1 MLKRLA
7 TLIRTG
13 VLSVALLVLS
23 GGIVWAEPSDC
34 PESAI
39 GGQTGDP
46 YDLQGQSL
54 VTETRTVTI
63 TAGGE
68 CIGSGSTEV
77 TISEQ
82 YHVGVYVN
90 QNTGQ
95 MVRVDCRTGEVLK
108 L

>member
-7 TLIRTG
+7 TLVRAGI
-13 VLSVALLVLS
+13 LSVALLGLS
-23 GGIVWAEPSDC
+23 GGVLWAEPSDC
-34 PESAI
+34 PQSAV

-46 YDLQGQSL
+46 YELQSQSL
-54 VTETRTVTI
+54 VTQTSTITI
-63 TAGGE
+63 TAGGD
-68 CIGSGSTEV
+68 CIGSGSTEM

-90 QNTGQ
+90 QNTDK